1 MSKKLTKKLLM
12 TLTVMIAA
20 MAVVVGAS
28 SAHSGSGARAD
39 ADGDGASDRCE
50 ARAGT
55 SSTDTDSDDNGTVD
69 GLEDT
74 DGDGANNAAESKL
87 KSNCAVANTR
97 FKIRKAEVVSYAD
110 GNLTLKIGS
119 NGGLITKAVSSR
131 VVCLMED
138 PESDDDSASVSR
150 RGEDDDERGDDNRG
164 RGRGDDDG
172 ERRGRGRGDDD
183 GERRGR
189 GRGRDDDLV
198 ACTTADLVA
207 GATVR
212 DAHVKRGR
220 FVRIRLSDED

>member
-1 MSKKLTKKLLM
+1 MSQSLTRKLLT

-20 MAVVVGAS
+20 MAVVVGTT

-55 SSTDTDSDDNGTVD
+55 SSTDTDSDDNGVVD

-87 KSNCAVANTR
+87 RSNCAVANTR
-97 FKIRKAEVVSYAD
+97 FKIRRAEVVSYAD
-110 GNLTLKIGS
+110 GNLTLSIGS
-119 NGGLITKAVSSR
+119 KGGLITKAVSSR
-131 VVCLMED
+131 VVCLMDD
-138 PESDDDSASVSR
+138 PEADDDSASVSR
-150 RGEDDDERGDDNRG
+150 RGDDDEAGDDRRG
-164 RGRGDDDG
+164 ERGDDDG

-189 GRGRDDDLV
+189 GRGHDDDDLV
-198 ACTTADLVA
+198 SCTTADLVA

-212 DAHVKRGR
+212 DARVKRGK
-220 FVRIRLSDED
+220 FVRIRLTDED